1 MASLYNNKFYHR
13 DLSWLRFNH
22 RVLQEAADE
31 RNPLYERIKFLAIF
45 SSNLDEFFRVRVSDI
60 RQIKSLNKSLRK
72 KLITKPNKVLKEIKA
87 QVDIQQNEFGR
98 VFKKEIIPQLA
109 SEGIHL
115 IRHENFSEEQK
126 EIASKYYEDSLKQIT
141 EISCNPCT
149 EAHSVFV
156 KNERLYLAAQT
167 GEAEFLM
174 VEIPDSEPRF
184 FVFPS
189 KDEKEFYITFIDDIL
204 KYNLQREFAQENE
217 LDFYSIKISR
227 DAELYIEDEFSGN
240 LMEKIKAA
248 LPNRDTGQATRA
260 LIDPAMP
267 QEFRE
272 ILKRALDV
280 NHTDVVLGGRY
291 HNFKDFMK
299 FPNPTKKQLSNEKLP
314 PLPHPVLTN
323 CDSIFEIIEKKD
335 QLLHYPYQSFRPVI
349 RLMQE
354 AANDPQVTTI
364 KMTIYRAADDSDL
377 NDAIALAAKNGKDVT
392 IFIEV
397 KARFDEHNNL
407 KWGTIFREN
416 GAKVIYSY
424 PDIKVHSKILYI
436 EREIEGKL
444 KRYAYIAT
452 GNFNENTAKLYTDFG
467 LMTTHK
473 KITKDLKKVFM
484 VLERDMIVPK
494 TKELLIS
501 PFTTRERFTALVEKE
516 IAFANAGKKGL
527 IVLKMNSLQDEGMI
541 KELYKASNAGVEVR
555 LLIRGMCSLVPGI
568 KGQSE
573 NIYITSIVDRFL
585 EHGRIYIF
593 GNDGNEQ
600 VYIGSADWMTR
611 NLTHRIEVVTPIL
624 DNEHKQTIRDL
635 INIELK
641 DNVKARI
648 IDATQKNEYVKNSE
662 KEVQS
667 QLVTYEYLREKSDEF
682 WVVKN
687 SKRKE
692 KGKIL

>member
-60 RQIKSLNKSLRK
+60 RQIKHLEKPLRK
-72 KLITKPNKVLKEIKA
+72 KLITKPNKVLKEIKK
-87 QVDIQQNEFGR
+87 QVDIQQNDFGKI
-98 VFKKEIIPQLA
+98 FKGEIIPQLA
-109 SEGIHL
+109 LEGINL
-115 IRHENFSEEQK
+115 IGYEDFSDEQK
-126 EIASKYYEDSLKQIT
+126 DIAASYYEESLRAIT
-141 EISCNPCT
+141 KTKRYSTTDE
-149 EAHSVFV
+149 HSVFV
-156 KNERLYLAAQT
+156 ENEWLYLAAQT
-167 GEAEFLM
+167 AKDEFLL
-174 VEIPDSEPRF
+174 VEIPETEPRF

-189 KDEKEFYITFIDDIL
+189 EDDTSFYITFIDDIL
-204 KYNLQREFAQENE
+204 KYNLQKEISKEVETTFHS
-217 LDFYSIKISR
+217 LKISR

-240 LMEKIKAA
+240 LMEKIKIA
-248 LPNRDTGQATRA
+248 LPKRDTGQATRI
-260 LIDPAMP
+260 LIDPEMP
-267 QEFRE
+267 KSFRE
-272 ILKRALDV
+272 ILKKALDV

-299 FPNPTKKQLSNEKLP
+299 FPNPTNKNLNNEKLT
-314 PLPHPVLTN
+314 PLPHPVLN
-323 CDSIFEIIEKKD
+323 DCESIFDEIDKKD
-335 QLLHYPYQSFRPVI
+335 QLLHYPYQSFEPVI
-349 RLMQE
+349 KLMQE
-354 AANDPQVTTI
+354 AANDPLVKTI
-364 KMTIYRAADDSDL
+364 KMTIYRAADESSL

-407 KWGTIFREN
+407 KWGAIFREN
-416 GAKVIYSY
+416 GARVIYSY

-436 EREIEGKL
+436 EREVDENI

-467 LMTTHK
+467 VMTCDK

-494 TKELLIS
+494 TKELLVS
-501 PFTTRERFTALVEKE
+501 PFTTRERFTALVERE
-516 IAFANAGKKGL
+516 IALANNGKKGL
-527 IVLKMNSLQDEGMI
+527 IILKMNSLQDKGMI

-568 KGQSE
+568 KDQSE

-585 EHGRIYIF
+585 EHGRVYIF
-593 GNDGNEQ
+593 GNDDD
-600 VYIGSADWMTR
+600 VKIYVGSADWMTR

-624 DNEHKQTIRDL
+624 DKDHKQTILDL
-635 INIELK
+635 INIELA

-648 IDATQKNEYVKNSE
+648 VDAEQKNEYVRNSE
-662 KEVQS
+662 EPVQS
-667 QLVTYEYLREKSDEF
+667 QLAIYDYFKQ
-682 WVVKN
+682 
-687 SKRKE
+687 
-692 KGKIL
+692 KI

>member
-60 RQIKSLNKSLRK
+60 RQIKNIEKPLRK
-72 KLITKPNKVLKEIKA
+72 KLITKPNKVLKEIKK

-98 VFKKEIIPQLA
+98 IFNEEIIPQLA
-109 SEGIHL
+109 SEGIQL
-115 IRHENFSEEQK
+115 IRHENFSEQQK
-126 EIASKYYEDSLKQIT
+126 EIATKYYEESLKQIT

-149 EAHSVFV
+149 ETQSVFV

-167 GEAEFLM
+167 AEDKFLM
-174 VEIPDSEPRF
+174 VEIPDTEPRF

-189 KDEKEFYITFIDDIL
+189 ENNKEFNITFIDDIL
-204 KYNLQREFAQENE
+204 KYNLQKEFSKERDTAFHS
-217 LDFYSIKISR
+217 LKISR

-240 LMEKIKAA
+240 LMEKIKEA
-248 LPNRDTGQATRA
+248 LPKRDTGQATRV
-260 LIDPAMP
+260 LIDPEMP
-267 QEFRE
+267 EDFRE
-272 ILKRALDV
+272 ILKKALDV

-291 HNFKDFMK
+291 HNFKDFMQ
-299 FPNPTKKQLSNEKLP
+299 FPNPTQKKLSNEKLS
-314 PLPHPVLTN
+314 PLPHPVLAN
-323 CDSIFEIIEKKD
+323 CDSMFEAIDKND
-335 QLLHYPYQSFRPVI
+335 QLLHYPYQSFKPVI
-349 RLMQE
+349 KLMQE
-354 AANDPQVTTI
+354 AATDPQVKII
-364 KMTIYRAADDSDL
+364 KITIYRAADESDL

-392 IFIEV
+392 VFIEV

-407 KWGTIFREN
+407 KWGAIFRKN
-416 GAKVIYSY
+416 GARVIYSY
-424 PDIKVHSKILYI
+424 PDIKVHSKILYM
-436 EREIEGKL
+436 EREVGEKT

-452 GNFNENTAKLYTDFG
+452 GNFNENTATLYTDFG
-467 LMTTHK
+467 LMTAHK

-494 TKELLIS
+494 TKQLLVS
-501 PFTTRERFTALVEKE
+501 PFTSRERFTSLVEKE
-516 IAFANAGKKGL
+516 IALANAGKKGL
-527 IVLKMNSLQDEGMI
+527 IILKMNSLQDHGMI
-541 KELYKASNAGVEVR
+541 KKLYKASNAGVEVR

-568 KGQSE
+568 EGQSE

-593 GNDGNEQ
+593 GNDGDEQ
-600 VYIGSADWMTR
+600 IYIGSADWMTR

-624 DNEHKQTIRDL
+624 DESHKKTVWEI
-635 INIELK
+635 INIELN

-648 IDATQKNEYVKNSE
+648 IDAEQKNEYVKNSE
-662 KEVQS
+662 KKVQS
-667 QLVTYEYLREKSDEF
+667 QLAIYDYFKSLTE
-682 WVVKN
+682 
-687 SKRKE
+687 
-692 KGKIL
+692 

>member
-60 RQIKSLNKSLRK
+60 RQIKNIEKPLRK
-72 KLITKPNKVLKEIKA
+72 KLITKPNKVLKEIKK

-98 VFKKEIIPQLA
+98 IFNEEIIPQLA

-115 IRHENFSEEQK
+115 IRHENFSEQQK
-126 EIASKYYEDSLKQIT
+126 EIATKYYEESLKQIT

-149 EAHSVFV
+149 ETQSVFV

-167 GEAEFLM
+167 AEDEFLM
-174 VEIPDSEPRF
+174 VEIPDTEPRF

-189 KDEKEFYITFIDDIL
+189 ENNKEFNITFIDDIL
-204 KYNLQREFAQENE
+204 KYNLQKEFSKERDTAFHS
-217 LDFYSIKISR
+217 LKISR

-240 LMEKIKAA
+240 LMEKIKEA
-248 LPNRDTGQATRA
+248 LPKRDTGQATRV
-260 LIDPAMP
+260 LIDPEMP
-267 QEFRE
+267 EDFRE
-272 ILKRALDV
+272 ILKNALDV

-291 HNFKDFMK
+291 HNFKDFMQ
-299 FPNPTKKQLSNEKLP
+299 FPNPTQKKLSNEKLS
-314 PLPHPVLTN
+314 PLPHPVLAN
-323 CDSIFEIIEKKD
+323 CDSMFEAIDKND
-335 QLLHYPYQSFRPVI
+335 QLLHYPYQSFKPVI
-349 RLMQE
+349 KLMQE
-354 AANDPQVTTI
+354 AATDPQVKII
-364 KMTIYRAADDSDL
+364 KITIYRAADESDL

-392 IFIEV
+392 VFIEV

-407 KWGTIFREN
+407 KWGAIFRKN
-416 GAKVIYSY
+416 GARVIYSY
-424 PDIKVHSKILYI
+424 PDIKVHSKILYM
-436 EREIEGKL
+436 EREVGEKT

-452 GNFNENTAKLYTDFG
+452 GNFNENTATLYTDFG
-467 LMTTHK
+467 LMTAHK

-494 TKELLIS
+494 TKQLLVS
-501 PFTTRERFTALVEKE
+501 PFTSRERFTSLVEKE
-516 IAFANAGKKGL
+516 IALANAGKKGL
-527 IVLKMNSLQDEGMI
+527 IILKMNSLQDHGMI

-568 KGQSE
+568 EGQSE

-593 GNDGNEQ
+593 GNDGDEQ
-600 VYIGSADWMTR
+600 IYIGSADWMTR

-624 DNEHKQTIRDL
+624 DEDHQKTIRDI
-635 INIELK
+635 INLELN

-648 IDATQKNEYVKNSE
+648 IDAEQKNEYVKNSE
-662 KEVQS
+662 KKVQS
-667 QLVTYEYLREKSDEF
+667 QLAIYDYFKSLTE
-682 WVVKN
+682 
-687 SKRKE
+687 
-692 KGKIL
+692 